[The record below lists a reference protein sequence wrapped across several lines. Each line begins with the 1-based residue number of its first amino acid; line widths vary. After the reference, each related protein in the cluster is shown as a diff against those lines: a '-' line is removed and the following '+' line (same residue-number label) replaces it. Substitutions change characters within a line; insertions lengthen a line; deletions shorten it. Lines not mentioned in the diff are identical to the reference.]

1 LQKSNPSAVTASQ
14 GAGRR
19 RRSHPQ
25 KRTRRTRDDLL
36 NRIVQAAR
44 EEFQRSGFAGA
55 TTASIARQAD
65 VTEAQLF
72 RYFGSKANLFRET
85 IFKPVD
91 QHFMRFNN
99 EHMAEI
105 RKAPSIAQM
114 TDLYATDLQ
123 RFIRENSGMLASLMI
138 AQTYESD
145 ADSQGVNSLH
155 TYFDRCASMMAL
167 RLKDR
172 AKVDPRLT
180 VRVVFGAVLAS
191 VMFKDWIFPAG
202 LASDED
208 ITHAVIDFIKEG
220 TRAHFGFANS
230 GSDEERM
237 LTGES
242 D

>member
-1 LQKSNPSAVTASQ
+1 MQKSKLPAATASQ
-14 GAGRR
+14 VAGRR
-19 RRSHPQ
+19 RRSRPH
-25 KRTRRTRDDLL
+25 KRTRRSRDDLL

-44 EEFQRSGFAGA
+44 EEFKRNGFAGA
-55 TTASIARQAD
+55 TTAAIARQAD

-91 QHFMRFNN
+91 QHFTRFNN
-99 EHMAEI
+99 EHMSEI

-114 TDLYATDLQ
+114 TDLYATELQ
-123 RFIRENSGMLASLMI
+123 RFIRENSGMLASLVI

-145 ADSQGVNSLH
+145 SDSPAINSLH

-172 AKVDPRLT
+172 AKVDPRLS

-191 VMFKDWIFPAG
+191 VMFKDWIFPPG
-202 LASDED
+202 LANDED
-208 ITHAVIDFIKEG
+208 IAAAVTDFIKEG
-220 TRAHFGFANS
+220 TRAHFGF
-230 GSDEERM
+230 GSAADE
-237 LTGES
+237 S
-242 D
+242 